1 VPDLADTILATTG
14 LQSFWQLQENAG
26 GGPPLADS
34 GPANRPI
41 AVVNPG
47 VTLGAAGPFGGRALS
62 FDGSPGADIEIADA
76 AAYAFAGATP
86 FAVEVMF
93 YPTAAGAGLDRYLA
107 SKRGSG
113 GGGTQGWIIRVTSAE
128 RLSMGRYENGSL
140 TNCTTDPS
148 STVIPDAWNH
158 GICIYDGANMRCVL
172 NRAESSP
179 TADARA
185 IVATN
190 TAPFTIGGL
199 SNTTTSPFIGRIA
212 YVAVYNVAPHLARA
226 HQHARVAA
234 ERERHHFT
242 PITFKPVAGREA
254 DECSFAYTALSRT
267 FDADALERSDRIVTA
282 DSRVRQSLL
291 DTGMYEE
298 TAAV

>member
-14 LQSFWQLQENAG
+14 LQSLWQLQEAG
-26 GGPPLADS
+26 GGAPLADS

-41 AVVNPG
+41 TVINPG
-47 VTLGAAGPFGGRALS
+47 VTLGAAGPFDGRALN
-62 FDGSPGADIEIADA
+62 FDGTPGADIEIADA
-76 AAYAFAGATP
+76 SAYTFAGATP

-93 YPTAAGAGLDRYLA
+93 YPTAAGGGNDRYLA
-107 SKRGSG
+107 SKRGSDG
-113 GGGTQGWIIRVTSAE
+113 GSTQGWIVRVTTAE

-140 TNCTTDPS
+140 TNCTTAPD

-158 GICIYDGANMRCVL
+158 AICIYDGANMRCIL

-179 TADARA
+179 VADARA

-190 TAPFTIGGL
+190 NAPFTIGGL

-212 YVAVYNVAPHLARA
+212 YVAVYNVALHLARA
-226 HQHARVAA
+226 QQHARVAA

-242 PITFKPVAGREA
+242 PVTFRPVAGREA
-254 DECSFAYTALSRT
+254 DEASFAYTPLSRT
-267 FDADALERSDRIVTA
+267 FDADAMERSDRIVTG
-282 DSRVRQSLL
+282 DSRVRKSLL
-291 DTGMYEE
+291 DIGMYEE
-298 TAAV
+298 TASV

>member
-76 AAYAFAGATP
+76 AAYAFA
-86 FAVEVMF
+86 
-93 YPTAAGAGLDRYLA
+93 
-107 SKRGSG
+107 